1 MTRQD
6 EPAEAAAGNA
16 AALSTVVRLSTGTPF
31 DGAGLMRF
39 FADHAVPGL
48 ESGGAGHYARAVRL
62 PHGNGTVEIT
72 LGGPDDGDPGDGTQ
86 DDGTP
91 GGQAMLLCTAR
102 VDNAGDLDVLLAR
115 VRRLFDL
122 DADSEAIDA
131 ALGRDPGLSAAVA
144 ARPGIRLPGSLD
156 AEETLF
162 RTLIGQQIS
171 VKAARTVLGRITAEL
186 GEGDAAAGTR
196 LFPTAATLAEHG
208 RDVLRGPASRIAA
221 IVGVAEALA
230 SGALR
235 IDATVPV
242 EELTANLRRTAR
254 CWPLDG
260 RLPRDAGARESG
272 CAAHDRSRDAAER
285 GSAWS
290 ARHRPRPRRA
300 RSPLGTVAQLRR
312 TAAVAV
318 GQVSL
323 A

>member
-1 MTRQD
+1 MTRRD
-6 EPAEAAAGNA
+6 VPAYADARSTD
-16 AALSTVVRLSTGTPF
+16 ALSTVARLSTGTPF

-48 ESGGAGHYARAVRL
+48 ESGGAGRYARAVRL
-62 PHGNGTVEIT
+62 PHGNGAVEIA
-72 LGGPDDGDPGDGTQ
+72 LGGPDDGDPDDGTQ

-91 GGQAMLLCTAR
+91 AGQAMLLCTAR
-102 VDNAGDLDVLLAR
+102 VDNALDLDVLLAR

-144 ARPGIRLPGSLD
+144 AQPGIRLPGSLD

-171 VKAARTVLGRITAEL
+171 VKAARTVLGRVTAEL

-196 LFPTAATLAEHG
+196 LFPTAETLAEHG
-208 RDVLRGPASRIAA
+208 REVLRGPASRIAA

-235 IDATVPV
+235 TDATMPV
-242 EELTANLRRTAR
+242 EELTASLVALPGVGPWTAGYLAMRVLGNPDVLLTTDLVMLQSATRLGLPATAR
-254 CWPLDG
+254 GLAEHG
-260 RLPRDAGARESG
+260 RRWAPWRSYAGLHLWRAAR
-272 CAAHDRSRDAAER
+272 
-285 GSAWS
+285 
-290 ARHRPRPRRA
+290 
-300 RSPLGTVAQLRR
+300 
-312 TAAVAV
+312 
-318 GQVSL
+318 
-323 A
+323 